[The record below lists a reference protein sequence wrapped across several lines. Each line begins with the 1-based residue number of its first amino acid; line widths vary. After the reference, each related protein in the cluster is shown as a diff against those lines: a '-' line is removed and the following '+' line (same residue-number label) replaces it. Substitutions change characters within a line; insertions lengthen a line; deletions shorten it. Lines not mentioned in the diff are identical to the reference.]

1 MWQVPL
7 LKKIVNHV
15 QSIPK
20 EDLSPENTTNL
31 SSIPPSTS
39 QTWLIPLINQHTVQN
54 PPPSPPPSLVSSNLP
69 PSPQRQKTPTV
80 ARPLEDPGGHCGYLG
95 FTSCSQA
102 SRQGGSPSEYV
113 KSHQLY
119 EAGCSQMQRLEL
131 PHSGKT
137 KEQRGRARATATE
150 RPCGS
155 QGRASPPHPQP
166 HPSPSVLLKELSCQT
181 QLC

>member
-20 EDLSPENTTNL
+20 EDLSPENTKNL

-39 QTWLIPLINQHTVQN
+39 QTWLIPLINQHAVQN

-69 PSPQRQKTPTV
+69 PSPQQQKTPTV
-80 ARPLEDPGGHCGYLG
+80 AWPPEDPSGHCGYLG
-95 FTSCSQA
+95 FTSYSGV
-102 SRQGGSPSEYV
+102 SRQGGSPSECV

-137 KEQRGRARATATE
+137 KQQWGQAAK
-150 RPCGS
+150 RPCS
-155 QGRASPPHPQP
+155 CQGRASPSHPQP
-166 HPSPSVLLKELSCQT
+166 HPSPSVPLKELLCQT